1 MTSNVNRWKLGLFV
15 ISGVLLGFGSLFW
28 VGASRFDRESYQVV
42 TFFDESVQGLNPG
55 SEVKFR
61 GVKVGTVSDISIA
74 PNRRHV
80 KVTVEL
86 YRDALARLGIEG
98 KGDDVFGLKDHAWVE
113 TGLRFQLAS
122 SGITGDKFLLVDY
135 FKSDKDEALIGVDP
149 PPNYLPSV
157 PSTLKSLEESLGY
170 IMDQLPQM
178 TAQVR
183 GILERADSLVGHVD
197 QLVVEIEQR
206 QIVARTSKLMDD
218 VDAQLLA
225 ADIPGLS
232 ERTKK
237 LLDESS
243 AAIAEMRQTVQ
254 RLDAPEGPVRALI
267 ARIDA
272 TLATADA
279 AIKDAKVG
287 ETTSSMR
294 GATESV
300 TEIAIQM
307 SRLSEALQADLV
319 ALREALEAIRALADL
334 LERDPGALLRGRAPA
349 GERGGNP

>member
-1 MTSNVNRWKLGLFV
+1 VTSTVNRWKLGLFV
-15 ISGVLLGFGSLFW
+15 ISGVLLGFASLFW
-28 VGASRFDRESYQVV
+28 VGASRFQRESYQVV
-42 TFFDESVQGLNPG
+42 TYFDESVQGLNLG

-98 KGDDVFGLKDHAWVE
+98 KGDDVLGLKNFAWVE
-113 TGLRFQLAS
+113 SGLRFQLAS

-135 FKSDKDEALIGVDP
+135 FKSDRDAALVGVDP

-170 IMDQLPQM
+170 IMDQIPGM

-183 GILERADSLVGHVD
+183 TILERADSLVGHVD
-197 QLVVEIEQR
+197 QLLVDVQQR
-206 QIVARTSKLMDD
+206 QVVARTSKLIED
-218 VDAQLLA
+218 VDTQLLA
-225 ADIPGLS
+225 ADVPGLS
-232 ERTKK
+232 ARTKG

-243 AAIAEMRQTVQ
+243 AAIAEMREIVR

-272 TLATADA
+272 ALATADA
-279 AIKDAKVG
+279 AVKDARIG
-287 ETTSSMR
+287 ETTASVRDTS
-294 GATESV
+294 ESV
-300 TEIAIQM
+300 TEIALQM
-307 SRLSEALQADLV
+307 SRLSEVLQADLI
-319 ALREALEAIRALADL
+319 ALREALDAIRALADL

-349 GERGGNP
+349 GSRGGNP